1 MTEIS
6 PSYVDPALATANSG
20 FAPTIPDRIGIDRP
34 AAKPQTIILGGLPIA
49 VVDRV
54 EAARAMIE
62 AALAHRG
69 SGRPPQYLTSA
80 NGQVLVECA
89 RDPAIRDLFL
99 AADAIHADGMPMVV
113 ASWYMASQ
121 SLPERVATTDLVHDV
136 MKASPAAGV
145 SHFLLGATAEVNE
158 AAVANLRRLYPDV
171 AEIDGRNGY
180 FSEAEEEAICAE
192 IDAKAPDVLWL
203 GLGVPKEQ
211 AFVLRN
217 RHRLTRVGVIKT
229 SGGLFDF
236 LSGRRARAPQLM
248 QAIGL
253 EWAWRAM
260 LEPRRLGKRYLDT
273 NFAAVWL
280 LLTRTQ

>member
-6 PSYVDPALATANSG
+6 SSYREPTLASGGTG
-20 FAPTIPDRIGIDRP
+20 FAPAMPERFAGTKSAG
-34 AAKPQTIILGGLPIA
+34 AAQTVMLGGLPIT
-49 VVDRV
+49 VVDRE

-69 SGRPPQYLTSA
+69 SGREPQYLTSA

-89 RDPAIRDLFL
+89 RHPETRDLFL

-113 ASWYMASQ
+113 ASWYMASR

-145 SHFLLGATAEVNE
+145 THFLLGATAEAND

-217 RHRLTRVGVIKT
+217 RHRLTNVGVIKT

-236 LSGRRARAPQLM
+236 LSGRRARAPRAL